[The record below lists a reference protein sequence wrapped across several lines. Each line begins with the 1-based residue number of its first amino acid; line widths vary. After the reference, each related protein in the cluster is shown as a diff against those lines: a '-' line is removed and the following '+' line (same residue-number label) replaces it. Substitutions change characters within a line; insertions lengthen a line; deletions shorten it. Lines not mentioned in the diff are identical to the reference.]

1 MASVLLLITVLPNT
15 QTTQNHTPPSE
26 LIVSICG
33 DCSARSDGS
42 EPGPSVLCD
51 APHPKRKAIVVDWSV
66 PDASA
71 AVASLVPAKFAPKC
85 GPVGATPPSGLVL
98 DIFGIAAGERGC
110 RCEDNMVCCGDL
122 LEEDSVVRLRMERI
136 LVPNF
141 LAGKG
146 RKKREVTAI
155 TVNWVTDGVDR
166 CRVGFLPRAYA
177 LEGAIYDGVLC
188 RVTEVFSKSDPSCVI
203 REKWYKNK
211 VFARATVI
219 SALNEHVPPI
229 GSVETS
235 AVAGMKGDYLP

>member
-1 MASVLLLITVLPNT
+1 MSRV
-15 QTTQNHTPPSE
+15 PPSCATN
-26 LIVSICG
+26 LTRC
-33 DCSARSDGS
+33 ARLG
-42 EPGPSVLCD
+42 
-51 APHPKRKAIVVDWSV
+51 IVVDWSV
-66 PDASA
+66 PAASA
-71 AVASLVPAKFAPKC
+71 AVASSVPAKFAPKC
-85 GPVGATPPSGLVL
+85 GPVCATFPSGLVL
-98 DIFGIAAGERGC
+98 DIIGIAAGERGC

-155 TVNWVTDGVDR
+155 TVNWVMDGVDR

-188 RVTEVFSKSDPSCVI
+188 RVTEVFSKSDPSRMI

-211 VFARATVI
+211 VFARAKVI
-219 SALNEHVPPI
+219 SALNECVPPI